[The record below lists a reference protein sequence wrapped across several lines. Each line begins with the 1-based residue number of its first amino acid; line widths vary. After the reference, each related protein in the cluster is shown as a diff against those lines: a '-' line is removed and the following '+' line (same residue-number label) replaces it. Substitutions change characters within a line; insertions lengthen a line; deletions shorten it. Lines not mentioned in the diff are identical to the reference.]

1 MNSLKHI
8 SLVISA
14 YSKISYLRILSY
26 IYLQY
31 QDYDEAHELFRV
43 GAGVTVKELN
53 DFARQHG
60 K

>member
-8 SLVISA
+8 LLVILA
-14 YSKISYLRILSY
+14 YSKISYPKLSPY